1 MLKPDKDENGQE
13 VQLERERHPLRQ
25 AGVRQA
31 GVRPEKGKHQEP
43 NAELKRERHPYR
55 WPDVNRPS
63 EREHLHETYSV
74 KYEFCTRQIGGMYQ
88 E

>member
-13 VQLERERHPLRQ
+13 VQLERERHPLRQAGARQ

-55 WPDVNRPS
+55 
-63 EREHLHETYSV
+63 
-74 KYEFCTRQIGGMYQ
+74 
-88 E
+88 